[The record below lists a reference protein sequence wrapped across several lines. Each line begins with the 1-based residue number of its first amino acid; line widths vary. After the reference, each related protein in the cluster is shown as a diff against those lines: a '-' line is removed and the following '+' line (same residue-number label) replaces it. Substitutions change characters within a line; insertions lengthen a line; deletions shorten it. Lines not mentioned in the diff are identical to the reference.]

1 MKWLTKRL
9 EKYNV
14 GTGATRT
21 STLAE
26 ITKDEDRALMREK
39 KGTPSLT
46 DCGAVSYKVARW
58 VPDSVT

>member
-1 MKWLTKRL
+1 MPFCFEGANKRPQKPTMKWLTKRL

-26 ITKDEDRALMREK
+26 ITKDEDRA
-39 KGTPSLT
+39 S
-46 DCGAVSYKVARW
+46 
-58 VPDSVT
+58 